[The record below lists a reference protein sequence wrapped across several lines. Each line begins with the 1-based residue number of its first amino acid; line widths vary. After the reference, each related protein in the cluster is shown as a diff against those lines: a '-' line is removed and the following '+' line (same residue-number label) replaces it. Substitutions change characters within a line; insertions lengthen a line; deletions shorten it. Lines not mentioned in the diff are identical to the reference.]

1 VRVFRIASI
10 AQQGL
15 AMASMRKTLLV
26 AALAMALCY
35 VLSGVNFTTMKGVTA
50 RPPAPRYDATAKQ
63 STYETAKESTYE
75 SFQSNNAT
83 EEAQATRPWTS
94 VLAIAVSFGLV
105 MGFMQAPASAQE
117 LQLFAGLVGSGGIG
131 VIVGLPIVGA
141 ILIALD
147 KFPGR
152 FDKDDTENSEIK
164 KARGEWSL

>member
-1 VRVFRIASI
+1 VRLFRIASI

-15 AMASMRKTLLV
+15 AMASMRKMLLV
-26 AALAMALCY
+26 AALAMASCY
-35 VLSGVNFTTMKGVTA
+35 VLSGVNFTTMNGVTE
-50 RPPAPRYDATAKQ
+50 RPPAPRYAATAKQ

-75 SFQSNNAT
+75 SSRNNNAT

-94 VLAIAVSFGLV
+94 VLAIAVAFGLV

-117 LQLFAGLVGSGGIG
+117 VQLFAALVGTGGPA
-131 VIVGLPIVGA
+131 VMLGLPIVGA

-152 FDKDDTENSEIK
+152 FLKDDAENSEVK